1 MESEMNEDNIQNSNG
16 DDSSRNHTKKKIRRS
31 DSNSSSSTQSQI
43 MAMKQYE
50 RMGSGNNSS
59 RSKTF
64 SDDDSSDEDGE
75 GTQKKKVSNG
85 SKSKKRRRL
94 TIDSDNSSDGD
105 DDTTGSSKKL
115 SSNKG
120 VSSKHKKKVPT
131 LKNDTTVYSDDVPKV
146 AAVPKRKQGFDS
158 SGAIFSKRNLK
169 PVLKVGDKVY
179 AAWWEDEKSRRTN
192 SKSSWYEGRIT
203 AVKEVDKGDTYG
215 PVRFYDIEYDD
226 GECVL
231 Y

>member
-1 MESEMNEDNIQNSNG
+1 MDEDNIQNSNG

-31 DSNSSSSTQSQI
+31 DSNSSS
-43 MAMKQYE
+43 YE

-64 SDDDSSDEDGE
+64 SDDSRSDEDSE

-179 AAWWEDEKSRRTN
+179 AAWWEDEESRRTN
-192 SKSSWYEGRIT
+192 SRSSWYEGRIT